1 LLNIRLACVRRLTRA
16 GTENPSGNPLT
27 LCQPAH
33 KYTVGQAPLFPWCHF
48 TGEIIVCGVRW
59 YLVWLKYCVA
69 SRCLAMVVAEQ
80 ATEALPP
87 YHWTRVATNVPLAC
101 DQLVRETLMIALR
114 MIVGQVLVDRIIEG
128 TFT

>member
-1 LLNIRLACVRRLTRA
+1 
-16 GTENPSGNPLT
+16 
-27 LCQPAH
+27 
-33 KYTVGQAPLFPWCHF
+33 
-48 TGEIIVCGVRW
+48 
-59 YLVWLKYCVA
+59 
-69 SRCLAMVVAEQ
+69 MVVAEQ

-128 TFT
+128 AFTQHNHLREGLLLDGAHESLAMGIEIRAARR